1 MTRKYHLILPLGV
14 RFSRVGM
21 SDTAPA
27 ASDCVDF
34 LSLLEEGK
42 RREVLAGSRRVTS
55 QAGSTGYLPDA
66 PDYEAIINSG
76 LVRVCTGDYDGSQ
89 ATALY
94 SRRRK
99 RLSVGRSRR
108 MAVNMP

>member
-27 ASDCVDF
+27 ASVCVDF

-42 RREVLAGSRRVTS
+42 RREVLAGSRRVNS
-55 QAGSTGYLPDA
+55 PAGSTAYLPDA
-66 PDYEAIINSG
+66 LDYAAIITSG
-76 LVRVCTGDYDGSQ
+76 LVRVFICEGGGRQETSGYRHLG
-89 ATALY
+89 ALL
-94 SRRRK
+94 K
-99 RLSVGRSRR
+99 LSVVS
-108 MAVNMP
+108 